1 MDDHSHDD
9 LSDPSNPSNPSNSTT
24 DWFDNMV
31 NTQNTLTPSGPPL
44 LSPLSLASLS
54 ETNEGAH
61 GSNDEFD
68 NEDDD
73 FGNDDAIEDYYG
85 NDYEDEDSD
94 DIITIHDLVN
104 PGNTQTEQNSS
115 GTACEWHWK
124 ISPPN
129 ELASWP
135 CFSDMQTTVSHLSFL
150 SLFTT
155 LVPPSALFTINTR
168 LVVTTSGD
176 TGY

>member
-1 MDDHSHDD
+1 
-9 LSDPSNPSNPSNSTT
+9 
-24 DWFDNMV
+24 MV

-54 ETNEGAH
+54 EMNEGAH
-61 GSNDEFD
+61 GSNDESGNKD
-68 NEDDD
+68 VESGHGSDEPGNEDDE
-73 FGNDDAIEDYYG
+73 FGNDDAIEDYCG

-104 PGNTQTEQNSS
+104 PGNPQTEQNSS

-135 CFSDMQTTVSHLSFL
+135 CFSDMQTQSLPSYFFLLQHISATLFSFHH
-150 SLFTT
+150 
-155 LVPPSALFTINTR
+155 
-168 LVVTTSGD
+168 
-176 TGY
+176 